1 MVRRRSDKTGSQRAR
16 GVLGSGRELSVS
28 LVPLLENGSD
38 RAFRQLVQ
46 DMLGV
51 SSRLQSVRDALGEIV
66 GLTGPQYSL
75 LVAIS
80 HLDGIRPGVTV
91 KRLADHLHVSGT
103 FVTAEANKLQRAGI
117 LEKRANPD
125 DGRSV
130 FLVVTNAG
138 RRLIDSLLP
147 VLREVNDDI
156 FRGLNR
162 NSFQILCSQMS
173 GMVKSLDDALLA
185 LNRHRSRR
193 IVTEM

>member
-1 MVRRRSDKTGSQRAR
+1 
-16 GVLGSGRELSVS
+16 
-28 LVPLLENGSD
+28 
-38 RAFRQLVQ
+38 
-46 DMLGV
+46 
-51 SSRLQSVRDALGEIV
+51 
-66 GLTGPQYSL
+66 
-75 LVAIS
+75 
-80 HLDGIRPGVTV
+80 VTV

-162 NSFQILCSQMS
+162 NSFQILRSQMS
-173 GMVKSLDDALLA
+173 GMVKSLDDALMA